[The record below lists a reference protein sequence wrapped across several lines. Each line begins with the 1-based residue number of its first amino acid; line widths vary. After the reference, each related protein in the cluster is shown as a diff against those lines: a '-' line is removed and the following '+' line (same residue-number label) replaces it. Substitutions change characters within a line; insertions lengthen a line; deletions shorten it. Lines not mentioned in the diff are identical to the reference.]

1 MQVFEVGGRDVS
13 VCSSCLYVMSAD
25 DGSQVSSP
33 VPFLPPGVT
42 SGLQVHSGRLV
53 PQSFLT
59 DLLDLRGRGGIDSA
73 VSRLI

>member
-33 VPFLPPGVT
+33 PCP
-42 SGLQVHSGRLV
+42 
-53 PQSFLT
+53 SFRRESHL
-59 DLLDLRGRGGIDSA
+59 
-73 VSRLI
+73 VSRSTLAASSRNPS